1 MKTKMIV
8 VLGVLGLAL
17 GGIIS
22 GTVGCTGTSQSD
34 TISHYTCPMH
44 PHIHADAPGEC
55 PICHMT
61 LVPVYKDG
69 AGPQSAAPP
78 GAVRIASDRQQL
90 IGVKTVSVQRQRVTT
105 TIRTVGRVAFD
116 PALAVA
122 QQEFVD
128 IVRNMPSLKT
138 AAATRLRLLG
148 MSDEEIR
155 ALART
160 RKTSSQLYLPE
171 TGGAV
176 WVYATL
182 YQDELSLVQPGMSAT
197 ITQANASV
205 DRTMKGTVRAIDP
218 VLDPVTRSARARI
231 EVPYAGGTLRPE
243 SYVDVSIAIDFGEQ
257 LAIPASA
264 LIDTGT
270 RQFAFVVTEGKY
282 FQPRTVTT
290 GSAGD
295 DLVIIRDGLHEGDTI
310 AATATFLID
319 SETQLKAALAAD
331 TAPSCPQG
339 QAWDLGMTMCMPAV
353 GK

>member
-1 MKTKMIV
+1 MKTKIIV
-8 VLGVLGLAL
+8 VLGLVGLAL
-17 GGIIS
+17 GGVIS
-22 GTVGCTGTSQSD
+22 GTAGCSGTQQSD
-34 TISHYTCPMH
+34 NISHYTCPMH
-44 PHIHADAPGEC
+44 PHIHADTPGEC

-61 LVPVYKDG
+61 LVPVYTDG

-78 GAVRIASDRQQL
+78 GAVRIAPDRQQL

-105 TIRTVGRVAFD
+105 TLRTVGRVAFD

-128 IVRNMPSLKT
+128 IVRNMPSLKN

-155 ALART
+155 ALAQT
-160 RKTSSQLYLPE
+160 RKTTSQLYLPE

-176 WVYATL
+176 WIYATL
-182 YQDELSLVQPGMSAT
+182 YQGELPLVQPGMSAT
-197 ITQANASV
+197 ITPANASAA
-205 DRTMKGTVRAIDP
+205 TPLQGTIRAIDS
-218 VLDPVTRSARARI
+218 VLDPTTRSARARI

-243 SYVDVSIAIDFGEQ
+243 SYVDVSITIDFGEQ
-257 LAIPASA
+257 LAIPSSA

-270 RQFAFVVTEGKY
+270 RTLAFVVTEGKF

-290 GSAGD
+290 GSSGD
-295 DLVIIRDGLHEGDTI
+295 DLVIIRNGLHEGEII

-331 TAPSCPQG
+331 TAPTCPQG
-339 QAWDLGMTMCMPAV
+339 EAWDPGMTMCMPTV